1 MEGGD
6 SRTAKGTSKATAWK
20 REVVFGNGHIW
31 HMKRIWAY
39 LENE

>member
-20 REVVFGNGHIW
+20 REGAFGE
-31 HMKRIWAY
+31 WAY
-39 LENE
+39 LAYEENMGIFGE